1 MRNRRFNRLTFVL
14 LAVTFNMSQV
24 SAEDRPKILVLEL
37 DIDFTN
43 GRDVLQEVHKAK
55 NTREFRA
62 IAGALHVR
70 PEAVGAANVGTS
82 FNIPNPTSEERRATF
97 PAPSGYTTCRVD
109 QLSYEPKFR
118 AGPSDVTWNM
128 TVKRTCG
135 PPADDST
142 SYYIVV
148 PKSWAGTQVRGRIR
162 ITYVLADPPSVVRLT
177 EEGLCMAHNT
187 CVFLCRNSNCTR
199 DAQGPACNPDDKRTD
214 RWLAHKWESC
224 TQ

>member
-24 SAEDRPKILVLEL
+24 SAEDRPKFLVLEL

-43 GRDVLQEVHKAK
+43 GRDVLQEVHNAK
-55 NTREFRA
+55 NKREFHA

-109 QLSYEPKFR
+109 QLSYEPKFQ

-135 PPADDST
+135 P
-142 SYYIVV
+142 
-148 PKSWAGTQVRGRIR
+148 
-162 ITYVLADPPSVVRLT
+162 
-177 EEGLCMAHNT
+177 
-187 CVFLCRNSNCTR
+187 
-199 DAQGPACNPDDKRTD
+199 
-214 RWLAHKWESC
+214 
-224 TQ
+224 

>member
-24 SAEDRPKILVLEL
+24 SAEDRPKFLVLEL

-43 GRDVLQEVHKAK
+43 G
-55 NTREFRA
+55 
-62 IAGALHVR
+62 
-70 PEAVGAANVGTS
+70 TS
-82 FNIPNPTSEERRATF
+82 
-97 PAPSGYTTCRVD
+97 CR
-109 QLSYEPKFR
+109 K
-118 AGPSDVTWNM
+118 
-128 TVKRTCG
+128 
-135 PPADDST
+135 DDST

-177 EEGLCMAHNT
+177 EEGVCMAHNT